1 MKRQMVVAVDESRQQ
16 GSPRDRDDLGA
27 RWERDQPLWS
37 HRLDPPASFTSTV
50 AEATG
55 GLPVP
60 SISPPPKR
68 LHMRPPGARVELVS
82 RGPERLDSIRGVG
95 HLLPRPSLTNRASV
109 GEGIYKPEAPGH
121 VPGGL

>member
-1 MKRQMVVAVDESRQQ
+1 M
-16 GSPRDRDDLGA
+16 
-27 RWERDQPLWS
+27 
-37 HRLDPPASFTSTV
+37 
-50 AEATG
+50 
-55 GLPVP
+55 P
-60 SISPPPKR
+60 SISPPPPPPPPPPP
-68 LHMRPPGARVELVS
+68 HMRPPGARAELVS